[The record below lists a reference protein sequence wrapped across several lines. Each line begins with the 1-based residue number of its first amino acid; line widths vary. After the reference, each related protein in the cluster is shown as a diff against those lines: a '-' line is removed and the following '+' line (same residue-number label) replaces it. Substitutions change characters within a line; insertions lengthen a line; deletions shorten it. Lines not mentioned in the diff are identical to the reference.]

1 MKSIFILG
9 DNYQL
14 CKSELENYFAA
25 RGWKFEIVDE
35 SKNAVVAETE
45 ELKKEIIKD
54 LGGTIKICEV
64 LDEKTDLEK
73 LKHPKISDKLFSV
86 SAYNFPNNTK
96 AQRGFAMRLK
106 KASKGSKFFQGK
118 SPQIS
123 AVEILKKDLL
133 EKDFVLLNTEKKIYL
148 AKTIAVYN
156 PFDFKKRDME
166 RPFQR
171 PLQGMPIRIAKILLN
186 LARVTE
192 KSKVLDPFCGYGAIP
207 QEVCSMGA
215 EVIGIDIDDL
225 AIDSSKGNID
235 WFQSEYKIKCRYAFL
250 PLDVMQMGT
259 AFEEES
265 FDAIVTE
272 PSLGPPLKK
281 VSEDDAFQ
289 IIEELEGFYLQAL
302 PQISRV
308 LKKNSRLSII
318 LPKIKAENRKFFEM
332 NLKHILPSNLKK
344 ILEFEDARVNQT
356 TIRKIYVFE
365 KV

>member
-1 MKSIFILG
+1 MKSLFILG

-14 CKSELENYFAA
+14 CKAELENYFAA
-25 RGWKFEIVDE
+25 RDLKFEISDE
-35 SKNAVVAETE
+35 SRNAVVAETE

-73 LKHPKISDKLFSV
+73 LKHPKISEKLFSV

-118 SPQIS
+118 SAQIS

-133 EKDFVLLNTEKKIYL
+133 EKDFVLLKTEGKIYL
-148 AKTIAVYN
+148 AKTISVYN

-171 PLQGMPIRIAKILLN
+171 PLQGMPIRLAKILVN

-192 KSKVLDPFCGYGAIP
+192 KSKVLDPFCGYGTIP
-207 QEVCSMGA
+207 QEVCSVGA
-215 EVIGIDIDDL
+215 EAFGTDLDDY
-225 AIDSSKGNID
+225 AIKAAEGNMN
-235 WFQSEYKIKCRYAFL
+235 WFQEQYKIKCRFAFSSMNVFDL
-250 PLDVMQMGT
+250 
-259 AFEEES
+259 EEGFGKEF
-265 FDAIVTE
+265 FDAVVSE
-272 PSLGPPLKK
+272 ANLGPPLKK
-281 VSEDDAFQ
+281 ASEDEAFG
-289 IIEELEGFYLQAL
+289 IIEELDDFYSKAF
-302 PQISRV
+302 PPIDSV
-308 LKKNSRLSII
+308 LKKGGRLAII
-318 LPKIKAENRKFFEM
+318 FPKIKSDKRKFFEM
-332 NLKHILPSNLKK
+332 NLTHILPPNLKK
-344 ILEFEDARVNQT
+344 ILEFEDSRANQI
-356 TIRKIYVFE
+356 TIRKICVFE